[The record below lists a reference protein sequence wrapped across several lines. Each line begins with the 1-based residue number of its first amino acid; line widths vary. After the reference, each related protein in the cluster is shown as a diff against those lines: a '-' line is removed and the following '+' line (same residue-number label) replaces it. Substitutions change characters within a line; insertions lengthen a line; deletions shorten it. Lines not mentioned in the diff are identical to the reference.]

1 MSRLPRVGVNL
12 LWLVPGVVG
21 GSEEYTVRLLGA
33 LADRAAGRVEV
44 VLFVNR
50 LAQRAHP
57 RLLEQYEHVVAPIVG
72 SAKARRVAAENSWLA
87 VAARRLG
94 VDLVHHMGG
103 IEPFLVTTPTV
114 LTIHDLQPLA
124 LPEHFTPTKRSFHRV
139 VLPWSVRRAG
149 HIVTLTE
156 FTRTDLHR
164 RLGVDPARVTVVP
177 SGVETG
183 LPPVDAAVVASVR
196 ARYGVA
202 DCPYFLYPAITY
214 PHKNHEVL
222 IAALDAVRR
231 RVPGARLV
239 LTGGVAQREMALAA
253 QARRL
258 GLLGAVVRT
267 GRIPAADLDA
277 LYRGAVALTFP
288 STFEGFGLPVLE
300 AMARACPV
308 IAADATALPEVV
320 GDAGMLLAPD
330 DPAAWADAMVTLVE
344 SPGRAAALA
353 AGGKDRAQL
362 FSWADAASTLER
374 VWQESLA

>member
-1 MSRLPRVGVNL
+1 MNL

-21 GSEEYTVRLLGA
+21 GSEEYTVRLLSA
-33 LADRAAGRVEV
+33 LADRAVGRVDV

-50 LAQRAHP
+50 LAPAAHP
-57 RLLEQYEHVVAPIVG
+57 RLLERYEHVVAPILG

-87 VAARRLG
+87 AAARRRG

-124 LPEHFTPTKRSFHRV
+124 LPEHFTRTKRSFHRV

-156 FTRTDLHR
+156 YTRADLHR
-164 RLGVDPARVTVVP
+164 RLGVDPDKVTVVP

-183 LPPVDAAVVASVR
+183 LPPVDSTVVAHVR

-222 IAALDAVRR
+222 IAALDVLRA
-231 RVPGARLV
+231 RVPNAKLV
-239 LTGGVAQREMALAA
+239 LTGGVAQREIALAE
-253 QARRL
+253 QARRR

-267 GRIPAADLDA
+267 GRIPVADLDA

-288 STFEGFGLPVLE
+288 SMFEGFGLPVLE
-300 AMARACPV
+300 AMARRCPV
-308 IAADATALPEVV
+308 IAADATALPEVI
-320 GDAGMLLAPD
+320 GDAGVLLAPD
-330 DPAAWADAMVTLVE
+330 DPAAWADAMAMLIE
-344 SPGRAAALA
+344 SPRRAAELA
-353 AGGKDRAQL
+353 AAGHARAQM